1 MAGISA
7 REIKNRI
14 RSMRSTLQITQAMEL
29 VSNAK
34 LRRAQT
40 QVISSRPYFEAL
52 QEAVHW
58 VAESE
63 QEVSSPYLTARP
75 VEKTAWIV
83 IAGDR
88 GLAGAYNSNVLK
100 IAWDEIDG
108 NKAIVLPIGKKTV
121 DFFQSCQCTLLTKQY
136 AQADEIGV
144 QDCFSIARQLC
155 DAYLASEFDQV
166 RLAYTSFVSI
176 LSQAPVTLQLLPLPN
191 TKSTKNQRQD
201 VILYEPNPAVV
212 LDTMIPEY
220 MGGILYNALCESH
233 AAEHATRRMAMSSAT
248 DNANELIDALS
259 LQYNRTRQAAITQRI
274 TEIVAGAQ

>member
-14 RSMRSTLQITQAMEL
+14 RSMRSTRQITQAMEL

-40 QVISSRPYFEAL
+40 QAISSRPYFEAL

-58 VAESE
+58 VTASDPEI
-63 QEVSSPYLTARP
+63 SSPYLTARP

-100 IAWDEIDG
+100 TAWDEIDG
-108 NKAIVLPIGKKTV
+108 NKAFVLPIGKKAV
-121 DFFQSCQCTLLTKQY
+121 DFFRSRQCTLLTEQY
-136 AQADEIGV
+136 AQADEIDV
-144 QDCFSIARQLC
+144 QDCFSIARQQC

-166 RLAYTSFVSI
+166 RVVYTSFVSL
-176 LSQAPVTLQLLPLPN
+176 LSQAPVTLQLLPLAK
-191 TKSTKNQRQD
+191 TKSTKKQHQAD
-201 VILYEPNPAVV
+201 ILYEPDPAAV
-212 LDTMIPEY
+212 LDAIIPEY
-220 MGGILYNALCESH
+220 VGGILYNALCESH
-233 AAEHATRRMAMSSAT
+233 AAEHAARRMAMNAAT
-248 DNANELIDALS
+248 DNANEMIDDLS
-259 LQYNRTRQAAITQRI
+259 LQYNRTRQAAITQQI